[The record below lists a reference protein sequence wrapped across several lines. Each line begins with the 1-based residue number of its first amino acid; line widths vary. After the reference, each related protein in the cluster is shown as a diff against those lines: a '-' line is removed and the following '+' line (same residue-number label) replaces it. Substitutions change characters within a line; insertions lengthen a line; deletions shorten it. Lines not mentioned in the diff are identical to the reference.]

1 MKVSQL
7 IALLQAEDPNAEV
20 RIIDPADQGIAYDI
34 DYNSQQCGVT
44 QIPEKL
50 VYLMA
55 HVSTR
60 CIS

>member
-20 RIIDPADQGIAYDI
+20 RIIDPENQGVE
-34 DYNSQQCGVT
+34 YNLKYYSQRNGVM

-50 VYLMA
+50 VYLMP
-55 HVSTR
+55 
-60 CIS
+60 ILPNILG

>member
-1 MKVSQL
+1 MKVHRL
-7 IALLQAEDPNAEV
+7 IELLKAEDPNAEV
-20 RIIDPADQGIAYDI
+20 RIIDPADQGVAYDI
-34 DYNSQQCGVT
+34 SYNSQQCGVT

-50 VYLMA
+50 VYLVA